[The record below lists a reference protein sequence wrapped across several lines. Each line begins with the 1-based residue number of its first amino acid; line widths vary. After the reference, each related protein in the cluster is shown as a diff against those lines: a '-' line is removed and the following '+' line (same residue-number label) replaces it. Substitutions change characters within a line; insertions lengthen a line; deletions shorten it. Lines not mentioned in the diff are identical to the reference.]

1 MSVLLVTEVILAAE
15 GAVSPLA
22 LSAHVDALAI
32 GEQGAPRL
40 PVPGVL
46 QRAAVVLTAIIN
58 EGEDAGGSTGPT
70 RDGSTFLGKEEE
82 LPLVVVKLFCHVKYW
97 THRLISDLIIGFE
110 CVCIENKGG

>member
-22 LSAHVDALAI
+22 LSAHVDALAV

-46 QRAAVVLTAIIN
+46 QRAAVVLTAVIN
-58 EGEDAGGSTGPT
+58 EGEDAGSSTGSA
-70 RDGSTFLGKEEE
+70 RDGSTFLGKEER
-82 LPLVVVKLFCHVKYW
+82 LPLVVVELF
-97 THRLISDLIIGFE
+97 FAM
-110 CVCIENKGG
+110 

>member
-46 QRAAVVLTAIIN
+46 
-58 EGEDAGGSTGPT
+58 
-70 RDGSTFLGKEEE
+70 
-82 LPLVVVKLFCHVKYW
+82 
-97 THRLISDLIIGFE
+97 
-110 CVCIENKGG
+110 